1 MKLRSLLFVPAD
13 SERKFAKA
21 NGIGADAL
29 ILDLEDS
36 VAPPRKALA
45 RGMVKDLLGAPP
57 RDWAFLV
64 RVNPLGSGLTL
75 GDLAAVVR
83 PGLDGI
89 LIPKVSG
96 IEDIELISNYVDALE
111 VAAGVTPGHV
121 KLLVVATETP
131 AAMIGFASY
140 ATPNARLVAMTWG
153 AEDLGAALGALSN
166 KEANGDW
173 TFPYQMA
180 RAQCLFAAG
189 AAGVLPLDTLYAD
202 FKDQKGLAESCRI
215 ARRDGFVGR
224 IAIHPD
230 QIATINEC
238 FTPSEADLAHA
249 RRVVAAFAAQ
259 PDAGTLGI
267 DGKMYD
273 MPHLIAA
280 KRALASVGEAVALSS
295 MPVDRAR
302 RVRSSAQSFNHTS
315 LVQSR
320 RRGRGLLLYLL
331 SHLDR
336 NFDRLTQTLGGGGA
350 TTQATCRNELD
361 FNAAIRCWDHD
372 ASCKLDL
379 DNTVQGTMAS
389 DPVEIDQRSHA
400 SVGIGGNIRWS
411 VVLGI
416 LRIGQ
421 LRISG

>member
-36 VAPPRKALA
+36 VAPPRKTLA
-45 RGMVKDLLGAPP
+45 RDMVKELLGGPP
-57 RDWAFLV
+57 RNWAFLV
-64 RVNPLGSGLTL
+64 RVNPLGGGLTL
-75 GDLAAVVR
+75 GDLAAIVR

-96 IEDIELISNYVDALE
+96 IGDVELISNYVDALE
-111 VAAGVTPGHV
+111 IAAGVEPGHV

-131 AAMIGFASY
+131 AAMIGFAGY
-140 ATPNARLVAMTWG
+140 ATQNRRLVAMTWG

-166 KEANGDW
+166 KEPNGEW
-173 TFPYQMA
+173 TFPYQVA

-189 AAGVLPLDTLYAD
+189 AAGVQALDTLYGD
-202 FKDQKGLAESCRI
+202 FRDQKGLAESCRI

-238 FTPSEADLAHA
+238 FTPSDADLAHA

-280 KRALASVGEAVALSS
+280 KRALASVGKDVT
-295 MPVDRAR
+295 P
-302 RVRSSAQSFNHTS
+302 
-315 LVQSR
+315 
-320 RRGRGLLLYLL
+320 
-331 SHLDR
+331 
-336 NFDRLTQTLGGGGA
+336 
-350 TTQATCRNELD
+350 
-361 FNAAIRCWDHD
+361 
-372 ASCKLDL
+372 
-379 DNTVQGTMAS
+379 
-389 DPVEIDQRSHA
+389 
-400 SVGIGGNIRWS
+400 
-411 VVLGI
+411 
-416 LRIGQ
+416 
-421 LRISG
+421 

>member
-45 RGMVKDLLGAPP
+45 RDMVKNLLGGPP
-57 RDWAFLV
+57 RDWSFLV
-64 RVNPLGSGLTL
+64 RINPFGTGLTL
-75 GDLAAVVR
+75 EDLAAVVR

-89 LIPKVSG
+89 LIPKVNG
-96 IEDIELISNYVDALE
+96 AQDIELISNYVDVLE
-111 VAAGVTPGHV
+111 VAAGVPSGHV

-140 ATPNARLVAMTWG
+140 ATPSRRLVAMTWG
-153 AEDLGAALGALSN
+153 AEDLAAALGALTN
-166 KEANGDW
+166 KEPNGDW
-173 TFPYQMA
+173 TFPYQVA

-189 AAGVLPLDTLYAD
+189 AAGVQALDTLYAD
-202 FKDQKGLAESCRI
+202 FKDPEGLAESCRI

-230 QIATINEC
+230 QVATINSC
-238 FTPSEADLAHA
+238 FTPSDADLAHA

-273 MPHLIAA
+273 IPHLTAA
-280 KRALASVGEAVALSS
+280 KRTLASVGEGVKS
-295 MPVDRAR
+295 
-302 RVRSSAQSFNHTS
+302 
-315 LVQSR
+315 
-320 RRGRGLLLYLL
+320 
-331 SHLDR
+331 
-336 NFDRLTQTLGGGGA
+336 
-350 TTQATCRNELD
+350 
-361 FNAAIRCWDHD
+361 
-372 ASCKLDL
+372 
-379 DNTVQGTMAS
+379 
-389 DPVEIDQRSHA
+389 
-400 SVGIGGNIRWS
+400 
-411 VVLGI
+411 
-416 LRIGQ
+416 
-421 LRISG
+421 